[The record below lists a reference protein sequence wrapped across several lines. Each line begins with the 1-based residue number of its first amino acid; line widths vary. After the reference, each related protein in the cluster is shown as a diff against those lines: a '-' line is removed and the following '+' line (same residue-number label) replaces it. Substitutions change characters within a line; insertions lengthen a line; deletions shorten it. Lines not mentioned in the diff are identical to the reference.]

1 MSALRSPKAVP
12 GKVRSGFPSG
22 TASKQEVS
30 LVPGNVRSG
39 FPSGIAPVNRTK
51 ASACQTQ
58 LEIGFGG
65 ELVILDACG
74 AIYLPE
80 RDTLIVSDLHLEK
93 GSYFAS
99 RGNPIPCHDTRDT
112 LARLADAIRCYRPA
126 RVVSLGDSFHDVRA
140 GERIAP
146 ADARTLRRLVASVP
160 DWIWVV
166 GNHDPEIPRA
176 FTGRIAGF
184 VQAGPVRLAHQPG
197 GAAMPVIAGHFHPKH
212 VLRSTARPIS
222 ARCFVLGA
230 EILLMPAFGA
240 YAGGLRSRDD
250 AIAALFPD
258 GARRHVLI
266 YGDKLWRVD

>member
-1 MSALRSPKAVP
+1 MSAPRSLKAIP
-12 GKVRSGFPSG
+12 EKHGLAKAG
-22 TASKQEVS
+22 
-30 LVPGNVRSG
+30 LRSG
-39 FPSGIAPVNRTK
+39 FPSGIALVNRAR

-58 LEIGFGG
+58 IEIGFGG
-65 ELVILDACG
+65 ELVVLDACG

-80 RDTLIVSDLHLEK
+80 RDTLVVSDLHLEK

-112 LARLADAIRCYRPA
+112 LVRLAKAIRCYRPA
-126 RVVSLGDSFHDVRA
+126 RVVSLGDSFHDIRA

-160 DWIWVV
+160 DWIWVL
-166 GNHDPEIPRA
+166 GNHDLEIPRA
-176 FTGRIAGF
+176 FTGRIAAF
-184 VQAGPVRLAHQPG
+184 LQAGTIRLAHRPE
-197 GAAMPVIAGHFHPKH
+197 GAGMPVIAGHFHPKH

-230 EILLMPAFGA
+230 RILLMPAFGA
-240 YAGGLRSRDD
+240 YTGGLRSRDD

-258 GARRHVLI
+258 GVRRHVLI